1 MDRAEI
7 ARRVERAEKL
17 LQKGK
22 TGEAL
27 DEYMQVLAED
37 PQNDNVRQMA
47 ADICLSLQR
56 TAEAVKLL
64 GELFERQI
72 AAGENTRA
80 SLTYKKLARYTV
92 PTSIQ
97 RVQFGQILET
107 SNRKLALETYE
118 SALEDLSKN
127 GRQQDCLMVLKRLV
141 ALEPAERNFLR
152 LGELCSQTGDKAGA
166 AAAFLKLAE
175 MTEASGANAA
185 QWFERAYTED
195 STDSED
201 CSGLWQEPDRARPGR
216 GRDICAGTAGQGEGR
231 KPGNPRDLCEGAAV
245 RQSPERCGAAGLA
258 TVSRQI
264 RPASKKWQ
272 T

>member
-1 MDRAEI
+1 MPDPTKRMDRAEI

-72 AAGENTRA
+72 EAGENTRA
-80 SLTYKKLARYTV
+80 SLTYKKLARYAT
-92 PTSIQ
+92 PTSFQ
-97 RVQFGQILET
+97 RLRFGQILEG

-118 SALEDLSKN
+118 SALEDLSKTASP
-127 GRQQDCLMVLKRLV
+127 RDCAMVLHRLV
-141 ALEPAERNFLR
+141 ALDPSAKNFLR
-152 LGELCSQTGDKAGA
+152 LGELCSQAGDKPA
-166 AAAFLKLAE
+166 ALPPFSGWRILRRPPGPTLRNGTNARTRKTHPISGSRWA
-175 MTEASGANAA
+175 TEEA
-185 QWFERAYTED
+185 
-195 STDSED
+195 
-201 CSGLWQEPDRARPGR
+201 
-216 GRDICAGTAGQGEGR
+216 
-231 KPGNPRDLCEGAAV
+231 
-245 RQSPERCGAAGLA
+245 
-258 TVSRQI
+258 
-264 RPASKKWQ
+264 
-272 T
+272 

>member
-1 MDRAEI
+1 MPDPTKRIDRAEI

-22 TGEAL
+22 TSEAL
-27 DEYMQVLAED
+27 DEYLQVLAED

-97 RVQFGQILET
+97 RVHFGQILET

-118 SALEDLSKN
+118 SALDDFTKA
-127 GRQQDCLMVLKRLV
+127 GRKHDCLIVLEAPGNTRAGREKF
-141 ALEPAERNFLR
+141 PA
-152 LGELCSQTGDKAGA
+152 
-166 AAAFLKLAE
+166 
-175 MTEASGANAA
+175 
-185 QWFERAYTED
+185 
-195 STDSED
+195 
-201 CSGLWQEPDRARPGR
+201 PGR
-216 GRDICAGTAGQGEGR
+216 AVFRNWGQARCRRRISHAGGDDGSFRGRC
-231 KPGNPRDLCEGAAV
+231 
-245 RQSPERCGAAGLA
+245 
-258 TVSRQI
+258 
-264 RPASKKWQ
+264 RPVV
-272 T
+272 

>member
-1 MDRAEI
+1 M
-7 ARRVERAEKL
+7 
-17 LQKGK
+17 QKGK

-27 DEYMQVLAED
+27 DEYLQVLAED

-56 TAEAVKLL
+56 TADAVKLL

-118 SALEDLSKN
+118 SALEDLTKQA
-127 GRQQDCLMVLKRLV
+127 RKQDCLIVLKRLV
-141 ALEPAERNFLR
+141 ALEPTR
-152 LGELCSQTGDKAGA
+152 T
-166 AAAFLKLAE
+166 KLP
-175 MTEASGANAA
+175 ASG
-185 QWFERAYTED
+185 
-195 STDSED
+195 
-201 CSGLWQEPDRARPGR
+201 
-216 GRDICAGTAGQGEGR
+216 GTVFSNR
-231 KPGNPRDLCEGAAV
+231 
-245 RQSPERCGAAGLA
+245 RQSGRSCGFPQAGGDDG
-258 TVSRQI
+258 SFRRRR
-264 RPASKKWQ
+264 RPVV
-272 T
+272 